1 MNRIE
6 NLRARA
12 ILAAAE
18 FVADQPGGADR
29 LLGRHRRM
37 PDGNCT
43 SCVATPTPWPCIT
56 AVIADLAHRLLAT
69 ARQPPRRPA
78 APASEQPPT
87 STTTGSGDGAT
98 DGATDHHRHL
108 PAGPERRQQ
117 VRQPRTRR
125 H

>member
-29 LLGRHRRM
+29 LLSRHRRM
-37 PDGNCT
+37 PDGNCV
-43 SCVATPTPWPCIT
+43 SCIATPTPWPCLT
-56 AVIADLAHRLLAT
+56 AVIANLAHRLLAT
-69 ARQPPRRPA
+69 ARQPPHRPA

-87 STTTGSGDGAT
+87 STTTGAT
-98 DGATDHHRHL
+98 DATTDHHRHL

-125 H
+125 HS